1 MIENFCHLGDSG
13 LCFVSLRMTLQE
25 KIMAVIKPMIRS
37 NICINAHPVG
47 CARDTENQIEFAKK
61 QKTNKGI
68 KSAKEG
74 GYAPKNVLVLGCSTG
89 YGLSSRI
96 TAAFEYGA
104 DTIGVSFEKEPTV
117 TKGGTPGWYNNKAF
131 DRAAAKAGLKAT
143 TFNMDAFSDECRQAV
158 IDEAKKWGVKFDLI
172 VYSLASPVRTDPD
185 TKIMYKSVIKPVGKP
200 YGGWAID
207 MITEKLS
214 KLEAQPAEGDDIA
227 NTVKV
232 MGGEDWER
240 WIKML
245 SEANVIAEG
254 CKSVAYS
261 YIGPKYSQPV
271 YRDGTIGAA
280 KKDLEARA
288 KVIDASLKKIGGGAW
303 VSVNKAL
310 VTRSSSV
317 IPIIMLYLGCLFKVQ
332 KAAGTHEGCKEQMD
346 RLFRERLYRDDKT
359 VPTDSEG
366 RIRIDDLE
374 LDPAIQSEL
383 DKHMEAINES
393 NVLEHIDIEGIRKD
407 FLNINGFAVDGVDY
421 EKEITDMTAID

>member
-1 MIENFCHLGDSG
+1 
-13 LCFVSLRMTLQE
+13 
-25 KIMAVIKPMIRS
+25 MAVIKPMIRS

-47 CARDTENQIEFAKK
+47 CARDTEHQIDFAIA
-61 QKTNKGI
+61 QKASKGI

-89 YGLSSRI
+89 YGLASRI

-104 DTIGVSFEKEPTV
+104 DTIGVSFEKEPTT

-131 DRAAAKAGLKAT
+131 DRAAAKAGLKST

-158 IDEAKKWGVKFDLI
+158 IDEAKKWGIKFDLI
-172 VYSLASPVRTDPD
+172 IYSLASPVRTDPD
-185 TKIMYKSVIKPVGKP
+185 TKVMYRSVIKPVGKA

-207 MITEKLS
+207 MMTEKLNT
-214 KLEAQPAEGDDIA
+214 LEAQPAEGDDVA

-240 WIKML
+240 WMKYL
-245 SEANVIAEG
+245 SDADLLAEG
-254 CKSVAYS
+254 ARTVAYS
-261 YIGPKYSQPV
+261 YIGPKYSQPI
-271 YRDGTIGAA
+271 YRDGTIGEA

-288 KVIDASLKKIGGGAW
+288 KNIDASLKKIGGAAY

-317 IPIIMLYLGCLFKVQ
+317 IPVIMLYLGCLFLVQ
-332 KAAGTHEGCKEQMD
+332 KKAGTHEGCKEQID
-346 RLFRERLYRDDKT
+346 RLFRERLYTADKK
-359 VPTDSEG
+359 VPTDNEG

-374 LDPAIQSEL
+374 LKPEIQAEI
-383 DKHMEAINES
+383 DKHMEAINQD
-393 NVLEHIDIEGIRKD
+393 NVREHIDVEGIRKD

-421 EKEITDMTAID
+421 EKDISDMTAID